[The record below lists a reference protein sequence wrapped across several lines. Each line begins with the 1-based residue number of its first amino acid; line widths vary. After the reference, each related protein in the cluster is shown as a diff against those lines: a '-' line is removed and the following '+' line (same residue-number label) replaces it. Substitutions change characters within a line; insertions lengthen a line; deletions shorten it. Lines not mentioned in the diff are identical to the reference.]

1 MQNDK
6 MRATSIMASLD
17 RYSEAVSK
25 LVARTE
31 NVEQFEEGNIGKCFT
46 TLVSVLIH
54 SFSQ

>member
-6 MRATSIMASLD
+6 RRATSIMASLD

-25 LVARTE
+25 LVAGTE
-31 NVEQFEEGNIGKCFT
+31 NVKQFEEGNIGKCFT